1 MAVSKKKIVKQEYR
15 PSGKMVV
22 QTENPDKYF
31 SEVPSWCFKM
41 CDSER
46 WAFSQERI
54 GDAIWKEIL
63 PKLQAF
69 ENQKWSEILTKA
81 KKQNHSIEAKDL
93 NPDAQKRLAQRH
105 IEQDSIISLRLSA
118 THRIYGYITGAVF
131 NILWYDG
138 NHGDNATCVCRS
150 RLKHT

>member
-1 MAVSKKKIVKQEYR
+1 MADSKKKVVKQEYS

-22 QTENPDKYF
+22 QAE
-31 SEVPSWCFKM
+31 
-41 CDSER
+41 
-46 WAFSQERI
+46 
-54 GDAIWKEIL
+54 
-63 PKLQAF
+63 
-69 ENQKWSEILTKA
+69 
-81 KKQNHSIEAKDL
+81 